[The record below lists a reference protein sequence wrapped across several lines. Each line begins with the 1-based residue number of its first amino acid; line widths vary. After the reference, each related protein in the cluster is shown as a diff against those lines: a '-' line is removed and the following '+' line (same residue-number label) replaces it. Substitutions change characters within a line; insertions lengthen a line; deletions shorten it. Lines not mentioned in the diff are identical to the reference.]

1 MNIIK
6 WLFGI
11 RKHDSYSRPDEFEQS
26 NSECVNEPI
35 QVNVDD
41 KMPDFLTEDVYEGPT
56 DYVSQESLVD
66 ENNDAKGLVD
76 YEPKKSSDSL
86 LDNRP
91 LVKIFTEC
99 ADLLSEIDRISP
111 RFKSPDSRL
120 LLDLVN
126 ERLRTALYLSGG
138 KPIDDDETFDSVR
151 HICIDNPVAKEGTPI
166 SEIIEFGVALES
178 RVFVKAKVKLTSCSL

>member
-11 RKHDSYSRPDEFEQS
+11 RRHDSYSKPEEYEQS
-26 NSECVNEPI
+26 SSECVHEPI

-41 KMPDFLTEDVYEGPT
+41 KMPDFLTEEVFEVSADDVT
-56 DYVSQESLVD
+56 QESLVD
-66 ENNDAKGLVD
+66 DNNYDKGLVAN
-76 YEPKKSSDSL
+76 EPENSCDSL

-91 LVKIFTEC
+91 LVKVFTEC
-99 ADLLSEIDRISP
+99 ADLLSEIERVSP
-111 RFKSPDSRL
+111 RFKSLDSQL

-138 KPIDDDETFDSVR
+138 KPIEGDKSFDPVR
-151 HICIDNPVAKEGTPI
+151 HICSDNPLTKDGTPI
-166 SEIIEFGVALES
+166 IETIEAGILLES
-178 RVFVKAKVKLTSCSL
+178 RVFVKAKVRVLNAE